1 MYDQVFDDFPSKVV
15 VWDEELFH
23 DLDSHDGLL
32 QQLALGGEC
41 WDGEKMICIPPSPG
55 NTWSDPFSDLESVK
69 LHMTAQ
75 IDNIEAILTEVD
87 NVKHELGASNC
98 QISEC

>member
-1 MYDQVFDDFPSKVV
+1 
-15 VWDEELFH
+15 
-23 DLDSHDGLL
+23 
-32 QQLALGGEC
+32 
-41 WDGEKMICIPPSPG
+41 MICIPPSPG

-98 QISEC
+98 QVSECQLSEPVVLEIRQETIDDCKILTEMPCQEDT